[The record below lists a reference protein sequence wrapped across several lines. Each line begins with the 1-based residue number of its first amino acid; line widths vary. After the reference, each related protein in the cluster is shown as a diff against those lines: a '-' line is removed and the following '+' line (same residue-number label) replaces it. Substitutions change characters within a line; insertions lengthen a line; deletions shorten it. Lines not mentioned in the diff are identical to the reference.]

1 MLLVYMHF
9 SLALG
14 CLVIFLGAYHVEKD
28 IRDDAITPLSY
39 GTTNRVD
46 TLDIAVVGQTKFTHS
61 QVPPL
66 PPPPSYG
73 K

>member
-1 MLLVYMHF
+1 MLLVYMYA

-14 CLVIFLGAYHVEKD
+14 CIVIFLAAYHVGKD
-28 IRDDAITPLSY
+28 IRDDAIALVSY
-39 GTTNRVD
+39 GTTNNLE
-46 TLDIAVVGQTKFTHS
+46 TLDVAVLSRTKFTHS